1 MPKLKD
7 QKIRHNEYYD
17 MQSKYDELYAKS
29 KKGFVFKNLMEII
42 QSDKNIRLAYRN
54 IKNNSGSHT
63 AGVDSKTI
71 SFIENFDGESYVRKV
86 KAKFANYNP
95 KAVKRVD
102 IPKPDGRTRPLGIP
116 TIWDRI
122 VQQCILQ
129 VLEPI
134 CEAKFYERS
143 NGFRPNR
150 SAENAIAQAMF
161 YMQQVNLHYVVDV
174 DIKGFFDN
182 VNHAKLIRQMWSL
195 GIQDTKLLK
204 VVRRMLKAP
213 VLMPDGQLIYPDKG
227 TPQGGILSPL
237 LSNIVLNELDWW
249 ISSQWETFP
258 ARHEYHARGD
268 KIDALKRNSKLK
280 EMYIVRYADDFKIF
294 CRTRSDAK
302 KIFVAVE
309 KWLNERLHLEIS
321 PEKSKIVNLKKQ
333 YSDFLGF
340 KLKVHKKADKHTVIS
355 HISDKAA
362 KKIENNLVE
371 QIKQIK
377 RASDEKERHRLIA
390 LYNSKVIGIHNYYD
404 KATHVSVDC
413 NRIAYRVKKVMKN
426 RFGKYLRTKK
436 QLLKKETESEIRI
449 SEGAY
454 IHERYGNSKQMRY
467 VNIYPIVPVGYVR
480 TRFPLWKRKEIN
492 KYTPEGR
499 KSIHKNLDMD
509 IFTLK
514 RLMEN
519 PVSGRSVK
527 YADNRVSKYA
537 GQCGKCYVTEKPLKF
552 DEVHCHHIRPLKY
565 EKNDSYENLVIVHK
579 YIHILI
585 HATKEETIK
594 QYLLLVGKENINI
607 KKLNKL
613 RSAVGNEV
621 LTLDIY

>member
-7 QKIRHNEYYD
+7 QKLRHNEYYD
-17 MQSKYDELYAKS
+17 MQGKFDELYAQS
-29 KKGFVFKNLMEII
+29 TEGFVFKNLMEII
-42 QSDKNIRLAYRN
+42 QSDKNIKLAYRN

-63 AGVDSKTI
+63 SGVDRKTI
-71 SFIENFDGESYVRKV
+71 SFIENFDEESYVRKV
-86 KAKFANYNP
+86 RAKIANYNP

-134 CEAKFYERS
+134 CEAKFYDRS

-161 YMQQVNLHYVVDV
+161 YMQRVNLHYVVDI

-204 VVRRMLKAP
+204 VVRKMLKAP
-213 VLMPDGQLIYPDKG
+213 VLMPDGQLMSPDKG

-258 ARHEYHARGD
+258 TRHEYHARGD
-268 KIDALKRNSKLK
+268 KFDALKHNSKLK

-302 KIFVAVE
+302 KIFMAVE

-340 KLKVHKKADKHTVIS
+340 KLKVHKKADRYTVIS
-355 HISDKAA
+355 HIGNKAV
-362 KKIENNLVE
+362 KRIENTLIE
-371 QIKQIK
+371 QIKRIK

-404 KATHVSVDC
+404 KATHISIDC
-413 NRIAYRVKKVMKN
+413 NRIAFRVKKVMKN
-426 RFGKYLRTKK
+426 RFGKYLKTKK
-436 QLLKKETESEIRI
+436 QLLKKETESEIKI

-454 IHERYGNSKQMRY
+454 IHERYGGSKQMRY

-480 TRFPLWKRKEIN
+480 TRFPLWKRKEVN

-509 IFTLK
+509 ISTLK

-519 PVSGRSVK
+519 PVRGRSVK

-537 GQCGKCYVTEKPLKF
+537 GQCGKCYVTERPLKF
-552 DEVHCHHIRPLKY
+552 EEVHCHHIKPLKY

-579 YIHILI
+579 YIHTLI

-594 QYLLLVGKENINI
+594 QYLQLVGKENINI

>member
-7 QKIRHNEYYD
+7 QKLRHNEYYD
-17 MQSKYDELYAKS
+17 MQSKFDELYAQS
-29 KKGFVFKNLMEII
+29 KEGFVFKNLMEII

-54 IKNNSGSHT
+54 IKNNGGSHT
-63 AGVDSKTI
+63 EGVDSKTI
-71 SFIENFDGESYVRKV
+71 SFIESFDEESYVRKV
-86 KAKFANYNP
+86 KAKIANYNP

-134 CEAKFYERS
+134 CEAKFYDRS

-161 YMQQVNLHYVVDV
+161 YMQRVNLHYVVDI

-195 GIQDTKLLK
+195 GIQDTKLLN
-204 VVRRMLKAP
+204 VVRKMLKAP
-213 VLMPDGQLIYPDKG
+213 VLMPDGQLMPPDKG

-258 ARHEYHARGD
+258 TRHEYHARGD
-268 KIDALKRNSKLK
+268 KFDALKHNSKLK

-302 KIFVAVE
+302 KIFMAVE
-309 KWLNERLHLEIS
+309 KWLNKRLHLEIS

-340 KLKVHKKADKHTVIS
+340 KLKVHKKADRYTVIS
-355 HISDKAA
+355 HIGDKAV
-362 KKIENNLVE
+362 KRIENTLIE
-371 QIKQIK
+371 QIKRIK

-404 KATHVSVDC
+404 KATHISIDC
-413 NRIAYRVKKVMKN
+413 NRIAFRVKKVMKN
-426 RFGKYLRTKK
+426 RFGKYLKTKK
-436 QLLKKETESEIRI
+436 QLLKKETESEIKI

-454 IHERYGNSKQMRY
+454 IHERYGSSKQMRY
-467 VNIYPIVPVGYVR
+467 VNIYPIVPIGYVR
-480 TRFPLWKRKEIN
+480 TRFPLWKRKEVN

-509 IFTLK
+509 ISTLK

-519 PVSGRSVK
+519 PVGGRSVK

-537 GQCGKCYVTEKPLKF
+537 GQCGKCYVTERPLKF
-552 DEVHCHHIRPLKY
+552 EEVHCHHIKPLKY

-594 QYLLLVGKENINI
+594 QYLQLVGKENINI

>member
-7 QKIRHNEYYD
+7 KKLRHNEYYD
-17 MQSKYDELYAKS
+17 MQEKFDELYAKS
-29 KKGFVFKNLMEII
+29 VNGDSFKNLIEII
-42 QSDKNIRLAYRN
+42 QSDNNIRLAYRN
-54 IKNNSGSHT
+54 IKNNHGSST

-71 SFIENFDGESYVRKV
+71 KFIDNLDEENYIATIRE
-86 KAKFANYNP
+86 KFAKYYP
-95 KAVKRVD
+95 KAVKRVE
-102 IPKPDGRTRPLGIP
+102 IPKPNGKTRPLGIP

-122 VQQCILQ
+122 IQQCILQ

-161 YMQQVNLHYVVDV
+161 YMQKVNLHFVVDI

-195 GIQDTKLLK
+195 GIQDTRLLK
-204 VVRRMLKAP
+204 IVRKMLKAP
-213 VLMPDGQLIYPDKG
+213 VKLPDGRIIHPDKG

-249 ISSQWETFP
+249 VAGQWETFP
-258 ARHEYHARGD
+258 SRHNYRARGD
-268 KIDALKRNSKLK
+268 KIEALKRTSNLK

-302 KIFVAVE
+302 KAFVAVQN
-309 KWLNERLHLEIS
+309 WLRERLHLEIS

-340 KLKVHKKADKHTVIS
+340 KLKVQRKADKFTVIS
-355 HISDKAA
+355 HIGDKAI
-362 KKIENNLVE
+362 KRIENNLVE
-371 QIKQIK
+371 QIKLIK
-377 RASDEKERHRLIA
+377 KAPDEKERHRLIA
-390 LYNSKVIGIHNYYD
+390 LYNSKVIGIHNYYN
-404 KATHVSVDC
+404 KATHVSIDC
-413 NRIAYRVKKVMKN
+413 NRISYKTKKVMKN
-426 RFGKYLRTKK
+426 RFGKYLKTKK
-436 QLLKKETESEIRI
+436 QLLKKKTESEIEI

-454 IHERYGNSKQMRY
+454 IHGRYGGSKQMRY
-467 VNIYPIVPVGYVR
+467 VNGYAIVPIGYVR

-492 KYTPEGR
+492 KYTVEGR
-499 KSIHKNLDMD
+499 KSIHKNLELD
-509 IFTLK
+509 IYTLK

-519 PVSGRSVK
+519 PINGRSVK
-527 YADNRVSKYA
+527 YADNRISKYA
-537 GQCGKCYVTEKPLKF
+537 GQCGKCYVTEKPLEF
-552 DEVHCHHIRPLKY
+552 NDIHCHHIKPLKF
-565 EKNDSYENLVIVHK
+565 EKNDNYDNLVIVHK
-579 YIHILI
+579 YVHILI
-585 HATKEETIK
+585 HSTKVDTIK
-594 QYLLLVGKENINI
+594 QYLSLIGKENINF

-613 RSAVGNEV
+613 RKAVGNEV
-621 LTLDIY
+621 VTLDIC

>member
-7 QKIRHNEYYD
+7 QRLRHNEYYD
-17 MQSKYDELYAKS
+17 MQDALDELYAQS
-29 KKGFVFKNLMEII
+29 KEGRTFNNLMDLI
-42 QSDKNIRLAYRN
+42 QSDRNIKLAYRN
-54 IKNNSGSHT
+54 IKNNNGSRT
-63 AGVDSKTI
+63 PGVDRKTMK
-71 SFIENFDGESYVRKV
+71 FIENLDEESYVEKV
-86 KAKFANYNP
+86 KARIANYTP
-95 KAVKRVD
+95 KAVKRVE

-122 VQQCILQ
+122 VQQCVLQ

-134 CEAKFYERS
+134 CEAKFHERS

-150 SAENAIAQAMF
+150 SAENAIAQTMF
-161 YMQQVNLHYVVDV
+161 YMQKVNLHYVVDI

-182 VNHAKLIRQMWSL
+182 VNHAKLIRQMWAL

-204 VVRRMLKAP
+204 IVRKMLKAP
-213 VLMPDGQLIYPDKG
+213 IFMPDGQIVYPSKG

-258 ARHEYHARGD
+258 TRHKYHARGD
-268 KIDALKRNSKLK
+268 KIDSLKRTSKLK

-294 CRTRSDAK
+294 CRKRSDAN

-309 KWLNERLHLEIS
+309 KWLRERLHLEIS
-321 PEKSKIVNLKKQ
+321 PEKSRIVNLKRQ

-340 KLKVHKKADKHTVIS
+340 KLKVHKKAGKYTVIS
-355 HISDKAA
+355 HICDKAI
-362 KKIENNLVE
+362 KKIESNLIE
-371 QIKQIK
+371 QVKQIHS
-377 RASDEKERHRLIA
+377 APDEKERHRLVA
-390 LYNSKVIGIHNYYD
+390 LYDSKVIGIHNYYD
-404 KATHVSVDC
+404 KATHVSIDC
-413 NRIAYRVKKVMKN
+413 NRIAYRVKKVMRS

-436 QLLKKETESEIRI
+436 QLLKIETESEIEI

-454 IHERYGNSKQMRY
+454 IHGRYGSSRQMRY
-467 VNIYPIVPVGYVR
+467 VNIYPIIPIGYVR
-480 TRFPLWKRKEIN
+480 TRFPLWKRKEVN

-499 KSIHKNLDMD
+499 KSIHRNLEID
-509 IFTLK
+509 ILTLL

-527 YADNRVSKYA
+527 YADNRISKYA

-552 DEVHCHHIRPLKY
+552 DEVHCHHIKPLKW
-565 EKNDSYENLVIVHK
+565 EENDNYDNLVIVHT
-579 YIHILI
+579 YIHTLI
-585 HATKEETIK
+585 HATKAETIK
-594 QYLLLVGKENINI
+594 QYLQLVGKENINI
-607 KKLNKL
+607 RKLNKL
-613 RSAVGNEV
+613 REAVGNQV

>member
-249 ISSQWETFP
+249 ISSQW
-258 ARHEYHARGD
+258 
-268 KIDALKRNSKLK
+268 
-280 EMYIVRYADDFKIF
+280 
-294 CRTRSDAK
+294 
-302 KIFVAVE
+302 
-309 KWLNERLHLEIS
+309 
-321 PEKSKIVNLKKQ
+321 
-333 YSDFLGF
+333 
-340 KLKVHKKADKHTVIS
+340 
-355 HISDKAA
+355 
-362 KKIENNLVE
+362 
-371 QIKQIK
+371 
-377 RASDEKERHRLIA
+377 
-390 LYNSKVIGIHNYYD
+390 
-404 KATHVSVDC
+404 
-413 NRIAYRVKKVMKN
+413 
-426 RFGKYLRTKK
+426 
-436 QLLKKETESEIRI
+436 
-449 SEGAY
+449 
-454 IHERYGNSKQMRY
+454 
-467 VNIYPIVPVGYVR
+467 
-480 TRFPLWKRKEIN
+480 
-492 KYTPEGR
+492 
-499 KSIHKNLDMD
+499 
-509 IFTLK
+509 
-514 RLMEN
+514 
-519 PVSGRSVK
+519 
-527 YADNRVSKYA
+527 
-537 GQCGKCYVTEKPLKF
+537 
-552 DEVHCHHIRPLKY
+552 
-565 EKNDSYENLVIVHK
+565 
-579 YIHILI
+579 
-585 HATKEETIK
+585 
-594 QYLLLVGKENINI
+594 
-607 KKLNKL
+607 
-613 RSAVGNEV
+613 
-621 LTLDIY
+621 

>member
-71 SFIENFDGESYVRKV
+71 SFIENFDEESYVRKV
-86 KAKFANYNP
+86 KAKFADYNP

-258 ARHEYHARGD
+258 TRHEYHARGD

-302 KIFVAVE
+302 KIFAAVE

-371 QIKQIK
+371 QIKRIK

>member
-7 QKIRHNEYYD
+7 QKLRHNEYYD
-17 MQSKYDELYAKS
+17 MQSKFDELYAQS
-29 KKGFVFKNLMEII
+29 KEGFVFKSLVEII
-42 QSDKNIRLAYRN
+42 QSDKNIKLAYRN

-63 AGVDSKTI
+63 AGVDRKTI
-71 SFIENFDGESYVRKV
+71 GFIENFDEETYVRKV
-86 KAKFANYNP
+86 RAKIANYNP

-161 YMQQVNLHYVVDV
+161 YMQKVNLHYVVDI

-204 VVRRMLKAP
+204 VVKRMLKAP
-213 VLMPDGQLIYPDKG
+213 VLMPDGQLVYPDKG

-258 ARHEYHARGD
+258 TRHEYHARGD
-268 KIDALKRNSKLK
+268 KFDALKRNSKLK

-302 KIFVAVE
+302 KIFTAVE

-340 KLKVHKKADKHTVIS
+340 KLKVHKKADRYTVIS
-355 HISDKAA
+355 HISDKAE
-362 KKIENNLVE
+362 KRIENNLIE
-371 QIKQIK
+371 QIKLIK

-404 KATHVSVDC
+404 KATHVSIDC
-413 NRIAYRVKKVMKN
+413 NRIAYRIKKVMKN

-436 QLLKKETESEIRI
+436 QLLKIETESEIKI

-454 IHERYGNSKQMRY
+454 IHERYGGSKQMRY
-467 VNIYPIVPVGYVR
+467 MNIYPIVPIGYVR
-480 TRFPLWKRKEIN
+480 TRFPLWKRKEVN

-499 KSIHKNLDMD
+499 ESIHKNLDMD
-509 IFTLK
+509 ISTLK

-527 YADNRVSKYA
+527 YADNRISSYA
-537 GQCGKCYVTEKPLKF
+537 GQCGKCYVTGRHLKF

-565 EKNDSYENLVIVHK
+565 EKNDSYENLIIVHK
-579 YIHILI
+579 YIHVLI
-585 HATKEETIK
+585 HATKDETIK
-594 QYLLLVGKENINI
+594 QYLQLVGKENINI

-613 RSAVGNEV
+613 RLAVGNEV

>member
-1 MPKLKD
+1 MPKPKD
-7 QKIRHNEYYD
+7 QKLRHNEYYD
-17 MQSKYDELYAKS
+17 MQSKFDELYAQS
-29 KKGFVFKNLMEII
+29 KEGFVFKNLMEII
-42 QSDKNIRLAYRN
+42 QSDKNIKLAYRN

-63 AGVDSKTI
+63 AGVDRKTI
-71 SFIENFDGESYVRKV
+71 SFIENFDEESYVRKV

-102 IPKPDGRTRPLGIP
+102 IPKPDGKTRPLGIP

-161 YMQQVNLHYVVDV
+161 YMQRVNLHYVVDI

-204 VVRRMLKAP
+204 VVKRMLKAP
-213 VLMPDGQLIYPDKG
+213 VLMPYGQLVYPDKG

-258 ARHEYHARGD
+258 TRHEYHARGD
-268 KIDALKRNSKLK
+268 KFDALKRNSKLK

-294 CRTRSDAK
+294 CRTKSDAK
-302 KIFVAVE
+302 KIFTAVE

-340 KLKVHKKADKHTVIS
+340 KLKVHKKADRYTVIS
-355 HISDKAA
+355 HISDKAE
-362 KKIENNLVE
+362 KRIENNLIE
-371 QIKQIK
+371 QIKLIE
-377 RASDEKERHRLIA
+377 RASDEKERHKLIA

-404 KATHVSVDC
+404 KATHVSIDC

-426 RFGKYLRTKK
+426 RFGKYLKTKK
-436 QLLKKETESEIRI
+436 QLLKKETESEKEQE
-449 SEGAY
+449 S
-454 IHERYGNSKQMRY
+454 
-467 VNIYPIVPVGYVR
+467 R
-480 TRFPLWKRKEIN
+480 TE
-492 KYTPEGR
+492 
-499 KSIHKNLDMD
+499 
-509 IFTLK
+509 
-514 RLMEN
+514 
-519 PVSGRSVK
+519 
-527 YADNRVSKYA
+527 
-537 GQCGKCYVTEKPLKF
+537 
-552 DEVHCHHIRPLKY
+552 EV
-565 EKNDSYENLVIVHK
+565 
-579 YIHILI
+579 
-585 HATKEETIK
+585 EE
-594 QYLLLVGKENINI
+594 
-607 KKLNKL
+607 
-613 RSAVGNEV
+613 A
-621 LTLDIY
+621 

>member
-7 QKIRHNEYYD
+7 QKLRHNEYYD
-17 MQSKYDELYAKS
+17 MQSKFDELYAQS
-29 KKGFVFKNLMEII
+29 KEGFVFKSLVEII
-42 QSDKNIRLAYRN
+42 QSDKNIKLAYRN

-63 AGVDSKTI
+63 AGVDRKTI
-71 SFIENFDGESYVRKV
+71 GFIENFDEETYVRKV
-86 KAKFANYNP
+86 RAKIANYNP

-161 YMQQVNLHYVVDV
+161 YMQRVNLHYVVDI

-204 VVRRMLKAP
+204 VVKRMLKAP
-213 VLMPDGQLIYPDKG
+213 VLMPDGQLVYPDKG

-258 ARHEYHARGD
+258 TRHEYHARGD
-268 KIDALKRNSKLK
+268 KFDALKRNSKLK

-302 KIFVAVE
+302 KIFTAVE

-321 PEKSKIVNLKKQ
+321 HEKSKIVNLKKQ

-340 KLKVHKKADKHTVIS
+340 KLKVHKKADRYTVIS
-355 HISDKAA
+355 HISDKAE
-362 KKIENNLVE
+362 KRIENNLIE
-371 QIKQIK
+371 QIKRIK

-404 KATHVSVDC
+404 KATHVSIDC
-413 NRIAYRVKKVMKN
+413 NRIAYRIKKVMKN

-436 QLLKKETESEIRI
+436 QLLKIETESEIKI

-454 IHERYGNSKQMRY
+454 IHERYGGSKQMRY
-467 VNIYPIVPVGYVR
+467 MNIYPIVPIGYVR
-480 TRFPLWKRKEIN
+480 TRFPLWKRKEVN

-499 KSIHKNLDMD
+499 ESIHKNLDMD
-509 IFTLK
+509 ISTLK

-527 YADNRVSKYA
+527 YADNRISSYA
-537 GQCGKCYVTEKPLKF
+537 GQCGKCYVTGRHLKF

-565 EKNDSYENLVIVHK
+565 EKNDSYENLIIVHK

-585 HATKEETIK
+585 HATKDETIK
-594 QYLLLVGKENINI
+594 QYLQLVGKENINI

-613 RSAVGNEV
+613 RLAVGNEV

>member
-7 QKIRHNEYYD
+7 QKLRHNEYYD
-17 MQSKYDELYAKS
+17 MQSKFDELYAQS
-29 KKGFVFKNLMEII
+29 KEGFVFKNLMEII
-42 QSDKNIRLAYRN
+42 QSDKNIKLAYRN
-54 IKNNSGSHT
+54 IKNNGGSHT
-63 AGVDSKTI
+63 AGVDRKTI
-71 SFIENFDGESYVRKV
+71 SFIENFDEESYVRKV

-161 YMQQVNLHYVVDV
+161 YMQRVNLHYVVDI

-204 VVRRMLKAP
+204 VVKRMLKAP
-213 VLMPDGQLIYPDKG
+213 VLMPDGQLVYPDKG

-258 ARHEYHARGD
+258 TRHEYHARCD
-268 KIDALKRNSKLK
+268 KFDALKRNSKLK
-280 EMYIVRYADDFKIF
+280 EMYIVRYADDFKVF

-302 KIFVAVE
+302 KIFTAVE

-340 KLKVHKKADKHTVIS
+340 KLKVHKKADRYTVIS
-355 HISDKAA
+355 HIGDKAV
-362 KKIENNLVE
+362 KRIENNLIE
-371 QIKQIK
+371 QIKLIK

-404 KATHVSVDC
+404 KATHVSIDC

-436 QLLKKETESEIRI
+436 QLLKIETESEIKI

-454 IHERYGNSKQMRY
+454 IHERYGGSKQMRY
-467 VNIYPIVPVGYVR
+467 MNIYPIVPIGYVR
-480 TRFPLWKRKEIN
+480 TRFPLWKRKEVN

-509 IFTLK
+509 ISTLK
-514 RLMEN
+514 LLMEN
-519 PVSGRSVK
+519 PVSERSVK

-537 GQCGKCYVTEKPLKF
+537 GQCGKCYVTERPLKF
-552 DEVHCHHIRPLKY
+552 NEVHCHHIRPLKY
-565 EKNDSYENLVIVHK
+565 EKNDNYENLIIVHK

-585 HATKEETIK
+585 HATKDETIK
-594 QYLLLVGKENINI
+594 QYLQLVGKENINT

>member
-7 QKIRHNEYYD
+7 QKLRHNEYYD
-17 MQSKYDELYAKS
+17 MQSKFDELYAQS
-29 KKGFVFKNLMEII
+29 KEGFVFKNLMEII
-42 QSDKNIRLAYRN
+42 QSDKNIKLAYRN

-63 AGVDSKTI
+63 AGVDRKTI
-71 SFIENFDGESYVRKV
+71 GFIENFDEETYVRKV
-86 KAKFANYNP
+86 RAKIANYNP

-161 YMQQVNLHYVVDV
+161 YMQKVNLHYVVDI

-204 VVRRMLKAP
+204 VVRKMLKAP
-213 VLMPDGQLIYPDKG
+213 VLMPDGQLVYPEKG

-258 ARHEYHARGD
+258 TRHEYHARGD

-302 KIFVAVE
+302 KIFAAVE
-309 KWLNERLHLEIS
+309 KWLKERLHLEIS
-321 PEKSKIVNLKKQ
+321 PEKSRIVNLKKQ

-340 KLKVHKKADKHTVIS
+340 KLKVHKKADRYTVIS
-355 HISDKAA
+355 HIGDKAV
-362 KKIENNLVE
+362 KRIENNLIE
-371 QIKQIK
+371 QIKLIK

-404 KATHVSVDC
+404 KATHISIDC

-426 RFGKYLRTKK
+426 RFGRYLKTKK

-454 IHERYGNSKQMRY
+454 IHERYGSSKQMRY
-467 VNIYPIVPVGYVR
+467 VNIYPIVPIGYVR
-480 TRFPLWKRKEIN
+480 TRFPLWKRKEVN

-499 KSIHKNLDMD
+499 KNIHKNLDMD
-509 IFTLK
+509 ISTLK
-514 RLMEN
+514 LLMEN

-537 GQCGKCYVTEKPLKF
+537 GQCGKCYVTGRPLKF
-552 DEVHCHHIRPLKY
+552 NEVHCHHIKPLKY
-565 EKNDSYENLVIVHK
+565 EKNDNYENLIIVHK

-594 QYLLLVGKENINI
+594 QYLQLVGKENINI

-613 RSAVGNEV
+613 RLAVGNEV